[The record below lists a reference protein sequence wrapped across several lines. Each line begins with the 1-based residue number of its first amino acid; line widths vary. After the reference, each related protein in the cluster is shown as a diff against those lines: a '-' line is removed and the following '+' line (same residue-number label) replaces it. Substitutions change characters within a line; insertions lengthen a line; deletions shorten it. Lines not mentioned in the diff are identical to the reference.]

1 MRKTMSAAST
11 SRERCFSRQ
20 ARTSEQGAPV
30 AATPLFLVASFLM
43 GAGLALTFSSLT
55 LGLTLSVLVGAICGI
70 ACAGLAL
77 LHRRAEAW
85 KRAFYASIILMALS
99 LMISASGVAGF
110 LAHFVNLSIVA
121 WDGYTASYVLP
132 FALDLRTD
140 LMATVAIVIFLTGL
154 VTLVFWMLIRA
165 GKSALTLFVTIA
177 FALWYLFVPDALP
190 VVVALLVIG
199 GVMVVALQTIAR
211 FERGPVR
218 GKDDGRGVASA
229 LSASFTI
236 VVVLLVSLLMIV
248 PGAQGEW
255 PGATALRDD
264 IIAQVDQFRFGSD
277 TLGEGNFSKSIYMNN
292 TAGDDAPTRLEVSY
306 SDPTA
311 FSAQYF
317 RGFVGSE
324 YTGFSFEQ
332 PLLENYLDEWNGFFE
347 WADTLDFDPVLQ
359 NGTYVMLDEELQ
371 GSRMA
376 TKQITISTREANRKY
391 SYAPYLT
398 LAQEEA
404 RQLLDLRLEPS
415 GFSGQ
420 QSSQVEEVDAL
431 LFDESFAPNGWVN
444 VGSEANGASSTE
456 AVAAHAQGF
465 AQAEH
470 AYRSFVYEHYL
481 EVPDSVAP
489 VISGFFTAEDRVA
502 GDGDL
507 YTVATHIRSTL
518 EARCLYTAAPSPY
531 DPAVE
536 GDFVNWFLNDQK
548 KGNSAAFAAAA
559 TLAFREVGIPARYAE
574 GYILTTS
581 DAQALAQAGQD
592 TASLTEKAAHA
603 WVEVYVDGA
612 GFVPIE
618 VTPGF
623 FDNEY
628 QAETTIE
635 IAREVVGDGSDSES
649 SGSLDTP
656 WQDMLPDEL
665 EPFAWL
671 GLILL
676 AVIVVLVVY
685 AILEVQRYF
694 RRRHRTRALEQA
706 IERSIEASRNT
717 AETIGLTSSIAPLV
731 SARCSARLERALRFA
746 PFAFDA
752 AFPRRSAST
761 IADFVPGLDV
771 GEYERVVDLVERERF
786 GSVAINAHEA
796 AFIDGV
802 ITKIEGA
809 VWRQANPWQRFV
821 MRYGYLIDLPLG

>member
-1 MRKTMSAAST
+1 M
-11 SRERCFSRQ
+11 
-20 ARTSEQGAPV
+20 

-55 LGLTLSVLVGAICGI
+55 LGLTLNILVGVICGI

-85 KRAFYASIILMALS
+85 KRAFYASVILMALS
-99 LMISASGVAGF
+99 LMISASGVVGF

-140 LMATVAIVIFLTGL
+140 LVATVAIVIFLVGL
-154 VTLVFWMLIRA
+154 VTLVFWILIRA

-177 FALWYLFVPDALP
+177 FALWYLFVPDASP

-218 GKDDGRGVASA
+218 GKDDERGVASA
-229 LSASFTI
+229 LSASFAI
-236 VVVLLVSLLMIV
+236 VVAVVVSLLMIV
-248 PGAQGEW
+248 SGAQGEW
-255 PGATALRDD
+255 SGATALRDD
-264 IIAQVDQFRFGSD
+264 LIEQVDQFRFGTD
-277 TLGEGNFSKSIYMNN
+277 TLGEGDFSKSIYMNN

-306 SDPTA
+306 SDPAA

-332 PLLENYLDEWNGFFE
+332 PLLENYLGEWNGFFE

-376 TKQITISTREANRKY
+376 TKQVTISTREANRKY
-391 SYAPYLT
+391 SYAPYLA

-431 LFDESFAPNGWVN
+431 LFDESFVPNGWVN
-444 VGSEANGASSTE
+444 MGSEANGASSTE

-470 AYRSFVYEHYL
+470 AYRSFVHEHYL

-489 VISGFFTAEDRVA
+489 VISGFFAADGRAA
-502 GDGDL
+502 GDEDL
-507 YTVATHIRSTL
+507 YTVATHIRSSL

-531 DPAVE
+531 DPAAE

-559 TLAFREVGIPARYAE
+559 TLAFREAGIPARYVE

-581 DAQALAQAGQD
+581 DAQALAQAGQH

-612 GFVPIE
+612 GFIPIE

-635 IAREVVGDGSDSES
+635 ITREVVGDGSDSDS

-665 EPFAWL
+665 KPFAWI

-676 AVIVVLVVY
+676 AVIIVLV
-685 AILEVQRYF
+685 AFAALEVQRYF
-694 RRRHRTRALEQA
+694 RRRHRRRALEQA
-706 IERSIEASRNT
+706 IEQSSRASRNT
-717 AETIGLTSSIAPLV
+717 AEKIGLTSSIAPLV
-731 SARCSARLERALRFA
+731 SAHYSARLERALRFA

-752 AFPRRSAST
+752 AFPRRSAS
-761 IADFVPGLDV
+761 AVAGFVSGLDV

-786 GSVAINAHEA
+786 GSIAINAHEA
-796 AFIDGV
+796 AFIDAV
-802 ITKIEGA
+802 VTKVEGA
-809 VWRQANPWQRFV
+809 VWRQANPWQRLV
-821 MRYGYLIDLPLG
+821 MRYGYLVDLPLG